1 MVERRSRRA
10 TRFHQKFK
18 LLQLQVSIVRPKTT
32 AAARP
37 KPMVGRLP
45 RNTEQRAPMNQ
56 PSQMDKMARR
66 RRLMGWVLR
75 TAVLH
80 ASTRK
85 MIIPTRKDPAQE
97 IHLNFS
103 TLWLKSSS
111 ENARTKA
118 KMMAN

>member
-1 MVERRSRRA
+1 MFWEKLD
-10 TRFHQKFK
+10 KFN
-18 LLQLQVSIVRPKTT
+18 QEEGTGS
-32 AAARP
+32 
-37 KPMVGRLP
+37 
-45 RNTEQRAPMNQ
+45 PMNQ

-97 IHLNFS
+97 IHLNLTMNS
-103 TLWLKSSS
+103 LWLKSSS